1 MAETDDIVAF
11 LETFFSAQQSLKGKK
26 ALVTAGPTYEA
37 IDPVRFIGNGSS
49 GQMGYALVQQ
59 ALERGAHVTLI
70 SGPVKL
76 EPPYGCDFV
85 GVRTTR
91 EMQAAVDRALETA
104 PAADVLIMA
113 AAVADFRPLHASDH
127 KIKKESSNRAP
138 TIELELNPDILLGLK
153 DRAGLEKLLR
163 VGFAAE
169 TDDLLLNAEKK
180 LNNKNLDL
188 IVANEAVSS
197 IGHPDNE
204 VTLIER
210 GGLALHLERMPKPR
224 VAAAILDKIVEI
236 LAKKLSDTE
245 QE

>member
-1 MAETDDIVAF
+1 RREGD
-11 LETFFSAQQSLKGKK
+11 LRGKR
-26 ALVTAGPTYEA
+26 LIITAGGTQEP

-59 ALERGAHVTLI
+59 ALERGAQVTLI

-91 EMQAAVDRALETA
+91 EMQAAVDQALEFSP
-104 PAADVLIMA
+104 PADGLIMA
-113 AAVADFRPLHASDH
+113 AAVADFRPRHASDH

-153 DRAGLEKLLR
+153 GRPGLEKLVR

-169 TDDLLLNAEKK
+169 TDDLTLN
-180 LNNKNLDL
+180 
-188 IVANEAVSS
+188 
-197 IGHPDNE
+197 
-204 VTLIER
+204 
-210 GGLALHLERMPKPR
+210 
-224 VAAAILDKIVEI
+224 
-236 LAKKLSDTE
+236 
-245 QE
+245 